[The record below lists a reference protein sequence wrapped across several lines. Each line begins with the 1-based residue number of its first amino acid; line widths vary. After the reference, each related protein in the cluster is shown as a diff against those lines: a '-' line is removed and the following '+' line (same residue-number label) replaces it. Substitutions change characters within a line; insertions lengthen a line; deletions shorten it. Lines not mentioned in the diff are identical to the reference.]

1 MSQGCPPAASWGH
14 DLGTGRLLPR
24 PRSHAVP
31 VQGSACSGDSAGRD
45 EGAASPGHHAGTDST
60 PRASLTWCRAAWEA
74 GCGEKKERKRGF
86 TKGTAGLALL
96 YALSMLPGE
105 VRCQSPAWLPT
116 EMGHKTP
123 MFLHHPA
130 LGQLQPV
137 WLSTP
142 TPRPLCPG
150 SPEGRSQWVSEHRVP
165 EDPQRGCARCPAA
178 PWGAL
183 SDISCR
189 YHGSM
194 VLGPGTEAAPGRWR
208 ALQCRPFGWG
218 PCPVAPGGAAW
229 SPPALGA
236 CPLRPVPVGS
246 TQAGGHAMLQL
257 GKPAWVG
264 RERGLHMAKGAF

>member
-1 MSQGCPPAASWGH
+1 M
-14 DLGTGRLLPR
+14 GTGRLLPR
-24 PRSHAVP
+24 PRGCAVP
-31 VQGSACSGDSAGRD
+31 AQGSACSGDSAGGD

-96 YALSMLPGE
+96 HAFSMLPGE
-105 VRCQSPAWLPT
+105 VRCRSPAWLPT
-116 EMGHKTP
+116 AMGFTGCGHKTP

-142 TPRPLCPG
+142 TPRPLRPG
-150 SPEGRSQWVSEHRVP
+150 SPEARSQRVSGYRVP
-165 EDPQRGCARCPAA
+165 EDPRRGCAWCPAA

-189 YHGSM
+189 NHGS
-194 VLGPGTEAAPGRWR
+194 VEPGPGTEAAPGRWR
-208 ALQCRPFGWG
+208 ALRCRPFGWG

-229 SPPALGA
+229 SPSAPRA
-236 CPLRPVPVGS
+236 CPLRPVVPAGS
-246 TQAGGHAMLQL
+246 TQAGGHAMLRPD
-257 GKPAWVG
+257 KPAWVG
-264 RERGLHMAKGAF
+264 RGRGPHMVKGAC